1 MRTFKKQQVYF
12 RFFTPVKEEI
22 RSENEDDC
30 FEPKVIIKSRAGRI
44 IKQNPNLYKEEEDN
58 ENKNPS
64 KTKFEPKIE
73 IISPRKHKV
82 EKRSTKKHKKRA
94 EPKPIIHR
102 CCMCQNI
109 FTTLTE
115 LTSHMDSTHVSTI
128 QKHEAEKYTS
138 KHIHECKYCKQKF
151 RLARSLEEH
160 FNVANYKE
168 PPRDRTTEYVNRKK
182 NVDKVKVRQES
193 VCTFCG
199 KTYSTKNL
207 MKEHELRSH
216 ALHLPIICPHPGCER
231 RFASKTFMNK
241 HFKIH
246 GEKKHVCDVS

>member
-1 MRTFKKQQVYF
+1 
-12 RFFTPVKEEI
+12 
-22 RSENEDDC
+22 
-30 FEPKVIIKSRAGRI
+30 
-44 IKQNPNLYKEEEDN
+44 
-58 ENKNPS
+58 
-64 KTKFEPKIE
+64 
-73 IISPRKHKV
+73 
-82 EKRSTKKHKKRA
+82 
-94 EPKPIIHR
+94 
-102 CCMCQNI
+102 MCQTI

-115 LTSHMDSTHVSTI
+115 LTSHVDSTHVSTI

-168 PPRDRTTEYVNRKK
+168 PPRDRTTEYLNRKK
-182 NVDKVKVRQES
+182 NVDKVKVRQDS

-199 KTYSTKNL
+199 KVYSTKNL

-216 ALHLPIICPHPGCER
+216 AQHLPIICPHPGCER